1 VPYGGCKMAE
11 ALNIN
16 QKNKIEE
23 IITRIKCD
31 KDFECYKSNFTRIGK
46 AKDIGLESFVE
57 CQAEKPGGCKFMLP
71 FGYSYLCQCPLRVY
85 ALKILHK

>member
-31 KDFECYKSNFTRIGK
+31 KDFECYKSNVTRIGK
-46 AKDIGLESFVE
+46 AKDSG
-57 CQAEKPGGCKFMLP
+57 
-71 FGYSYLCQCPLRVY
+71 
-85 ALKILHK
+85 